1 MTTPFPPPSDPTAR
15 VDEFMQLYARCQRRV
30 YIYLLSLV
38 HNVTDAEDLLQ
49 ETNYILW
56 KKFDQFQSGSNFEAW
71 ACRIGYLEV
80 LKFREGRKQ
89 PEQSL
94 SPEFLERIKD
104 RMAEFSELL
113 EARTDALNDCMRRLD
128 EPDRLLITRRYS
140 VGASVTRLAAELCR
154 PVRSVSKSLVRIR
167 KTLLKCID
175 RRLRQETHQ

>member
-1 MTTPFPPPSDPTAR
+1 MVDSFQPLPDPSAR
-15 VDEFMQLYARCQRRV
+15 VDEFMKLYAQHQRRL

-38 HNVTDAEDLLQ
+38 HNATDAEDVLQ

-56 KKFDQFQSGSNFEAW
+56 KKFDEFQAGSSFGAW

-80 LKFREGRKQ
+80 LKFRAERKQ
-89 PEQSL
+89 MGVSL
-94 SPEFLERIKD
+94 GPEFLEHIKD

-113 EARTDALNDCMRRLD
+113 EDRTDAFNHCMRELA
-128 EPDRLLITRRYS
+128 ESDRRLITLRYTP
-140 VGASVTRLAAELCR
+140 GASVTLIATELDR

-175 RRLRQETHQ
+175 RRLRQEEHR